1 MNVVGMWELSNST
14 YDSRLM
20 TYDSMRNFKEV
31 IIDMGRKA
39 PILFPLVGGFHI
51 LLLLWTIFS
60 DTTGIVWL
68 EVLWMTGYTVFWLA
82 ACDLRKWGA
91 LGYIIL
97 TIINASLYFA
107 IANGQLPRDYLSSMF
122 LLDGLFSV
130 FLLFYYKRFS

>member
-1 MNVVGMWELSNST
+1 
-14 YDSRLM
+14 M

-60 DTTGIVWL
+60 DTTGIVWP

-97 TIINASLYFA
+97 TILTASLYFA
-107 IANGQLPRDYLSSMF
+107 IMNGQLSRDYLSSLF

>member
-1 MNVVGMWELSNST
+1 MKFKYPN
-14 YDSRLM
+14 SRLM
-20 TYDSMRNFKEV
+20 TYDFSMRNFKEV

-39 PILFPLVGGFHI
+39 PILFPLVGGFH
-51 LLLLWTIFS
+51 LLWLIWTIWADIGEPFP
-60 DTTGIVWL
+60 GIVWL

-107 IANGQLPRDYLSSMF
+107 IMNGQLSREYLSSMF